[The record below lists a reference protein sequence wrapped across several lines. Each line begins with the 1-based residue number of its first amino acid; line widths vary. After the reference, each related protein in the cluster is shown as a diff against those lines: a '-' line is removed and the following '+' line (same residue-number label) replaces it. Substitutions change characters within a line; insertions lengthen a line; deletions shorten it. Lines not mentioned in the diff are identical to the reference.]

1 VSSSH
6 RPFFFARWYR
16 GIFPTHRR
24 LFWGLLAF
32 FFCFLVVS
40 TAAVVKLQVWV
51 NNSQAPDLLASS
63 EDLHTLTSGSLALS
77 GLHPEEILREETRIR
92 SGSAGEWNE
101 YFTEILTGDTFPTQ
115 SWVQGLKASLER
127 ADARLTTWR
136 GPEGVNVEV
145 RHHPAGLEKE
155 IIVERILVRT
165 RPSPETIPSGELSDR
180 PRAALV
186 IDDLGQNPVHFRRL
200 VALGIPL
207 TVSILPGL
215 PYSRRTAQQAAD
227 LDIEILLHLPMEP
240 VDFPEQHPGPG
251 ALFREMDE
259 EEVRKQLEEDLESVP
274 GARGVNNHMGSRLTA
289 DLRTMEILMG
299 ELKTRKLFFL
309 DSRTSPRSLAFDTAY
324 RFDIP
329 AASRDI
335 FLDAHD
341 DEDFI
346 RGQVLKLLERARS
359 KGRAI
364 GIGHPHGNTFS
375 VLEQMIGELKDS
387 GIEWVPV
394 SELLVRNHEPEG
406 QSISS
411 LRGEEGER

>member
-1 VSSSH
+1 MSSAR
-6 RPFFFARWYR
+6 RPLFLARWYR
-16 GIFPTHRR
+16 AIFPTHRR

-51 NNSQAPDLLASS
+51 NKSQTPDLMASS
-63 EDLHTLTSGSLALS
+63 EDLHTLTSGSLFLS

-92 SGSAGEWNE
+92 SGSSGEWNE
-101 YFTEILTGDTFPTQ
+101 YFTEILTGDSFPTQ
-115 SWVQGLKASLER
+115 SWVRGLKASLER
-127 ADARLTTWR
+127 ADGRLTTWR

-155 IIVERILVRT
+155 IVVERILVRS
-165 RPSPETIPSGELSDR
+165 RPSPETIPSGEPSDR

-200 VALGIPL
+200 VDLGIPL

-227 LDIEILLHLPMEP
+227 LGIEILLHLPMEP

-251 ALFREMDE
+251 ALFREMSE
-259 EEVRKQLEEDLESVP
+259 EEVRRQLEEDLESVP

-299 ELKTRKLFFL
+299 ELKNRKLFFL

-324 RFDIP
+324 RFGIP

-346 RGQVLKLLERARS
+346 RGQIKKLLERARS

-364 GIGHPHGNTFS
+364 GIGHPYGSTFS
-375 VLEQMIGELKDS
+375 VLEQMIGELKES

-394 SELLVRNHEPEG
+394 AELLVRDHESEG

-411 LRGEEGER
+411 LRGEEGGR

>member
-1 VSSSH
+1 VSSPH
-6 RPFFFARWYR
+6 RLFFFARWYR
-16 GIFPTHRR
+16 RIFPTHRR

-32 FFCFLVVS
+32 FLLFLVVS

-51 NNSQAPDLLASS
+51 NKSQAPDLMASS
-63 EDLHTLTSGSLALS
+63 EDLHTLTSGSLVLS

-92 SGSAGEWNE
+92 SGSGGEWNE
-101 YFTEILTGDTFPTQ
+101 YFTEILTGDSFPTQ
-115 SWVQGLKASLER
+115 SWVQGLQASLER

-155 IIVERILVRT
+155 IIVERILVRS
-165 RPSPETIPSGELSDR
+165 RPSQERISSGERSDR

-200 VALGIPL
+200 AALGIPL

-227 LDIEILLHLPMEP
+227 LDLEILLHLPMEP

-251 ALFREMDE
+251 ALLMEMDE
-259 EEVRKQLEEDLESVP
+259 EQLRRQLKENLESVP

-289 DLRTMEILMG
+289 DLRAMEILMG
-299 ELKTRKLFFL
+299 ELKVKKLFFL

-324 RFDIP
+324 RFNIP

-346 RGQVLKLLERARS
+346 RSQVLKLLERARG

-364 GIGHPHGNTFS
+364 GIGHPHGNTLT
-375 VLEQMIGELKDS
+375 VLEQMSDELVDS

-394 SELLVRNHEPEG
+394 SELLVRAPESEG

-411 LRGEEGER
+411 LRGDEGER